1 MMDYEKPSVQE
12 QGFLIVN
19 VQNEGYQ
26 KNLMSIFWG
35 IVYITGRTAPKV
47 AEIKGFPGGRPFF
60 MSPIYAEKLPV
71 RRCGRQQC
79 PGGVFTF

>member
-35 IVYITGRTAPKV
+35 IVYPMMDIVEKRRLKSPKNVLFKRLSLITNNKQPHFQK
-47 AEIKGFPGGRPFF
+47 FF
-60 MSPIYAEKLPV
+60 K
-71 RRCGRQQC
+71 R
-79 PGGVFTF
+79 

>member
-35 IVYITGRTAPKV
+35 IVYFR
-47 AEIKGFPGGRPFF
+47 
-60 MSPIYAEKLPV
+60 Y
-71 RRCGRQQC
+71 
-79 PGGVFTF
+79 